1 MNHII
6 SGATRSVRDLKDTKK
21 AHNNISQ
28 PSNRKVYKK
37 KSERWHRWVSQQ
49 FAHLIMDEEEEKG
62 TFLEEDRQNSVN
74 GIIIIGRVYTTFER
88 WATPR
93 LAIVC

>member
-1 MNHII
+1 
-6 SGATRSVRDLKDTKK
+6 
-21 AHNNISQ
+21 
-28 PSNRKVYKK
+28 
-37 KSERWHRWVSQQ
+37 
-49 FAHLIMDEEEEKG
+49 MDEEEEKG